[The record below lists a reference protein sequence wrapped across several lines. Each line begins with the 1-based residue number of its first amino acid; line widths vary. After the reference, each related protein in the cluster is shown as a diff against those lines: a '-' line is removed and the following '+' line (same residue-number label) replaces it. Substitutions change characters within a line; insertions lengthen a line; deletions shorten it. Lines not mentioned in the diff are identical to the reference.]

1 MSELIIFAC
10 NDEGG
15 AQALET
21 RLVSWQG
28 RKGVR
33 LLDAALV
40 RRKLDGGSHV
50 EHAARLVGAGQLG
63 GIFWGMLIGAL
74 FWAKWWGLSIGG
86 AVGEIGLDDDFV
98 RQAGDAI
105 SRGQSGLLLLVQDE
119 LANEVIGEGRLA
131 GARVV
136 QATLSPQ
143 AERRLASVFGRAEK
157 QV

>member
-1 MSELIIFAC
+1 
-10 NDEGG
+10 
-15 AQALET
+15 
-21 RLVSWQG
+21 
-28 RKGVR
+28 
-33 LLDAALV
+33 LDAALV

-50 EHAARLVGAGQLG
+50 EHASRLVGAGQLG
-63 GIFWGMLIGAL
+63 GVFWGMLIGAL

-105 SRGQSGLLLLVQDE
+105 GKGQSALLLLAQDE
-119 LANEVIGEGRLA
+119 LADEVVGEGRQA

-143 AERRLASVFGRAEK
+143 AERRLVSVFGRAEA
-157 QV
+157 